1 MVVRLSF
8 VRVCLFSCATRH
20 KMGSL
25 REKREKEQ
33 EEEGEKVRY
42 WRRASE
48 QDGGSSECSVIL
60 FVYVYE
66 CSLSL
71 VLQLF

>member
-1 MVVRLSF
+1 
-8 VRVCLFSCATRH
+8 
-20 KMGSL
+20 MGSL
-25 REKREKEQ
+25 REKEKEQ
-33 EEEGEKVRY
+33 EEEEREKARY